1 MPDWGRLGRRYAR
14 LATNAAVRRPALWP
28 LVRAP
33 LRFQFER
40 LAPGW
45 NARLVPGRHGAL
57 EAALAGVAPPPRHA
71 LDVGTGTGAAAVSI
85 ARRWPGV
92 QVVGVDLAEAM
103 VAEARRLLPRELQ
116 GRVRFERADAAQVP
130 YADASFDLVALANAI
145 PFFDELARVTADEGV
160 VVLAFSSG
168 PATPIYV
175 PSRTLR
181 QRLGP
186 IGFGAFADVEG
197 GAGSALIARRLS
209 REAG

>member
-1 MPDWGRLGRRYAR
+1 MF
-14 LATNAAVRRPALWP
+14 RRPL
-28 LVRAP
+28 RA
-33 LRFQFER
+33 QFER
-40 LAPGW
+40 LAPSW
-45 NARLVPGRHGAL
+45 ESRRAIDAVAPL
-57 EAALAGVAPPPRHA
+57 EAALARLEKKPVRA
-71 LDVGTGTGAAAVSI
+71 LDLGTGTGHG
-85 ARRWPGV
+85 ARLLAQRFPEAEV
-92 QVVGVDLAEAM
+92 IGVDLAPAM
-103 VAEARRLLPRELQ
+103 VEEARRLLPADLRR
-116 GRVRFERADAAQVP
+116 RVRFEV
-130 YADASFDLVALANAI
+130 ADASSLPFEDGAFDLVALLNMI

-181 QRLGP
+181 ERLGP